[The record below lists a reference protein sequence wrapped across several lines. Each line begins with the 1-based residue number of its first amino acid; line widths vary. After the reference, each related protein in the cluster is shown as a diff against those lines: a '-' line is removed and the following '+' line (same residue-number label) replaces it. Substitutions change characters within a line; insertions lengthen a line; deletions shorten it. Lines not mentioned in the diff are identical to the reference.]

1 MFRNGCEKLK
11 YCNLCGRELMLK
23 TLLDDSEEMYCEK
36 CDHVYFDSPSPAII
50 LLVQEDGRVLLTR
63 SVGWKHVYWGLIAG
77 HVKTGETAEEA
88 AIREA
93 REEVGIE
100 IYNLTILGTYLHKAR
115 NTLMIAF
122 MAETNMSQLSLSK
135 ELEDA
140 AWFQLYVP
148 LPLRPQSIAAQVV
161 KQASTR
167 TR

>member
-1 MFRNGCEKLK
+1 
-11 YCNLCGRELMLK
+11 
-23 TLLDDSEEMYCEK
+23 
-36 CDHVYFDSPSPAII
+36 
-50 LLVQEDGRVLLTR
+50 
-63 SVGWKHVYWGLIAG
+63 VGWKHAYWGLIAG

-100 IYNLTILGTYLHKAR
+100 IYNLTIVGTYLHKAR

-122 MAETNMSQLSLSK
+122 MAETNISQLSLSK

-140 AWFQLYVP
+140 AWFQLYAP
-148 LPLRPQSIAAQVV
+148 LPLRPDSIAAQVV

-167 TR
+167 AR